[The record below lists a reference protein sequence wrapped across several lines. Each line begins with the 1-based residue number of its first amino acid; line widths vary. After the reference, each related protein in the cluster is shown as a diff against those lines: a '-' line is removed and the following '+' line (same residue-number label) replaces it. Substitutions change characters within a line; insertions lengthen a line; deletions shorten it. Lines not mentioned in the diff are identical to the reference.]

1 VSPLEELAPADL
13 RRVVVTYRDALR
25 SHQDELNRL
34 NVYPVPDGD
43 TGTNMALTLESVVG
57 ELDSADGM
65 AEICHAVSHGSLM
78 GARGNSGVILSQIL
92 RGLADTFS
100 DRDEA
105 SAADL
110 VAGFRRATDAAY
122 QAVLRPVEGTILTV
136 VRAAT
141 EAVEAAYEGGEKSLA
156 ALLDRAGLAAR
167 EAVERT
173 PELLPV
179 LKEAGVVD
187 AGGQGFALMIDA
199 FLAVVDGRSLP
210 EPEVVTT
217 PPAVEAH
224 MHRDDASSLRYE
236 VMYLLEAKDSTI
248 PAFKDTW
255 ASLGDSIVVVGGDGM
270 WNCHVHTNDV
280 GAAIEAGIEAGR
292 PRSIRVTD
300 LLDQVEEEQW
310 VRDQTSAES
319 ASDAAVMTAS
329 ATQGCTTAV
338 VAVGVGEGV
347 RRLLNSLGVHAVV
360 AGGQSMN
367 PSTAQIL
374 DAIER
379 SPSDSV
385 IVLPNNKNIVPVAEQ
400 VHELTARRVEVVPTQ
415 AVVEALAA
423 LVAYDPQATVEA
435 NAAAMTEAVQRV
447 RTGEVTQAV
456 RDGAG
461 DAGPIKA
468 GDWIAI
474 SRDGVWVVEKTAADA
489 AIRLVDRL
497 VDDESELL
505 TVLAGAE
512 SVTAETARLEE
523 HVALAYPH
531 LEIEVHEGGQPLYT
545 YLVGVE

>member
-1 VSPLEELAPADL
+1 MLTSLSAADL
-13 RRVVVTYRDALR
+13 RQAVLRFRDALR
-25 SHQDELNRL
+25 AHQEELNRL

-43 TGTNMALTLESVVG
+43 TGTNMALTIESVRG
-57 ELDSADGM
+57 ELDGADDMPGVCR
-65 AEICHAVSHGSLM
+65 AISHGSLM

-100 DRDEA
+100 PLSA
-105 SAADL
+105 VAAADL
-110 VAGFRRATDAAY
+110 VAGLRRATDAAY

-141 EAVEAAYEGGEKSLA
+141 EAVEAAYEAGEKSLA
-156 ALLDRAGLAAR
+156 ALLDRAAAAAR
-167 EAVERT
+167 DAVERT

-187 AGGQGFALMIDA
+187 AGGQGFALMLDA
-199 FLAVVDGRSLP
+199 FLTVVDGRPLP
-210 EPEVVTT
+210 EPEVVAT

-224 MHRDDASSLRYE
+224 LHGDDASSLRYE
-236 VMYLLEAKDSTI
+236 VMYLLEAKDATI
-248 PAFKDTW
+248 SAFKDTW

-310 VRDQTSAES
+310 VREQTGAGPARES
-319 ASDAAVMTAS
+319 APIAAEP
-329 ATQGCTTAV
+329 CTTAV

-347 RRLLNSLGVHAVV
+347 QRLLNSLGVHAVV

-374 DAIER
+374 EAVERCPADA
-379 SPSDSV
+379 V

-400 VHELTARRVEVVPTQ
+400 VDGLTARRVEVVPTQ

-423 LVAYDPQATVEA
+423 LVAYDPQASVDA

-461 DAGPIKA
+461 EGGPIKA

-474 SRDGVWVVEKTAADA
+474 SRDGVSVVAKTAVDA
-489 AIRLVDRL
+489 AIGLVDRL
-497 VDDESELL
+497 ADDGSELV
-505 TVLAGAE
+505 TVLVGVDA
-512 SVTAETARLEE
+512 VTTDTARLEE
-523 HVALAYPH
+523 HLALSHPQ
-531 LEIEVHEGGQPLYT
+531 LEVEVHEGDQPLYP